1 MNKPGLE
8 TQSSGRELTR
18 EEVALAS
25 ALEAIYTEGV
35 HEFAAVADRLTS
47 GGIARPSGAPTPWT
61 ETALLEELTRINASL
76 DKAYGDNG
84 RGA

>member
-8 TQSSGRELTR
+8 TQSSGRALTR
-18 EEVALAS
+18 EEVTLAN
-25 ALEAIYTEGV
+25 ALEAIYTQGV
-35 HEFAAVADRLTS
+35 HDFAAVAHRLTS
-47 GGIARPSGAPTPWT
+47 DGVARPSGADAPWT

-76 DKAYGDNG
+76 DKAYGDDG

>member
-18 EEVALAS
+18 EELDLAN
-25 ALEAIYTEGV
+25 ALEAIYTDGV
-35 HEFAAVADRLTS
+35 HDFTAVADRLTS
-47 GGIARPSGAPTPWT
+47 DGVARPSGADAPWT
-61 ETALLEELTRINASL
+61 EKAVLEELAKINASL